1 MGIQLTL
8 KWFRKKKYT
17 QMHGDK
23 ETMKRI
29 KQMGKML
36 LIHESGKWV
45 YESSLYYFSAS
56 LYARN
61 YFKFWE
67 KEY

>member
-1 MGIQLTL
+1 
-8 KWFRKKKYT
+8 
-17 QMHGDK
+17 MHGDK

-45 YESSLYYFSAS
+45 YKSSLYYFSAS
-56 LYARN
+56 LYGRN
-61 YFKFWE
+61 YFKDEF
-67 KEY
+67 YFRTVLD